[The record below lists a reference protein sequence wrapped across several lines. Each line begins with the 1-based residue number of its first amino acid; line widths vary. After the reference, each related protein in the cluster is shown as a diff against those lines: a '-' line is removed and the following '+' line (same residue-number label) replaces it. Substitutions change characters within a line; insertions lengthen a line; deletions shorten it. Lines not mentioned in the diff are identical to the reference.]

1 MANFSGSGIQ
11 APAAYAESITPA
23 DTDLASFTAGSFTR
37 AIYIGVIGDIA
48 VKMAGGGDE
57 GDSIVVFKA
66 VPAGSILP
74 LRVSQIRSTDTTAT
88 EIIALW

>member
-1 MANFSGSGIQ
+1 MAGNFSGSGIQ
-11 APAAYAESITPA
+11 APASDAESITPA
-23 DTDLASFTAGSFTR
+23 DADLASVALGFFTR
-37 AIYIGVIGDIA
+37 AIYVGVTGDLAVKMIGDI
-48 VKMAGGGDE
+48 

-66 VPAGSILP
+66 VPAGAILP

>member
-23 DTDLASFTAGSFTR
+23 DADLALFTAGSFTR
-37 AIYIGVIGDIA
+37 AIYVGGTGDVA
-48 VKMAGGGDE
+48 VKMAGGDDE

-66 VPAGSILP
+66 VPEGAILP
-74 LRVSQIRSTDTTAT
+74 LRVSQIRTTDTTAT
-88 EIIALW
+88 LIVALW